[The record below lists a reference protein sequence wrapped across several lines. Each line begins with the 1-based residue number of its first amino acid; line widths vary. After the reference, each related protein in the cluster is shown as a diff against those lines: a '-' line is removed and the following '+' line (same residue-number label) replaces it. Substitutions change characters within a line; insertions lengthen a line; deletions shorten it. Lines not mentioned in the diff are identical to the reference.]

1 MARDGAVLRNEQRQA
16 LRDLA
21 ACRTAALGGHE
32 EACDACGDRRFAYNS
47 CRNRHCPKCQASAR
61 ARWLEARQAE
71 LLDVPYFHVVFTLPA
86 ELGPLAL
93 ANQRIVYRILFQAA
107 SETLLQIAAQPKHLG
122 AKIGF
127 LAVLHTWGQNLM
139 HHPHL
144 HCVVPAGG
152 FSADGQQWIQGRANF
167 FLPVR
172 ILSRVFR
179 GKFIAR
185 LKQAFCSGQ
194 LRFFGMLRR
203 HADGQAFERLLDQS
217 VRTDW
222 VVYTKPP
229 FGGAQQV
236 LKYLARYTHR
246 TAISNSRLTAFDGQ
260 RVSFQWKDYADDNRQ
275 KSMTLSA
282 DEFVRRF
289 LMHVLPRGFTRI
301 RYYGFL
307 ANRHRSEKVAA
318 ARRLIGG
325 PMIAP
330 SADSSEPALPSDD
343 SQVEVACTVCGAG
356 RIQRV
361 ATLSPQAPTALRW
374 LLPRALRHERPRWS
388 DTS

>member
-1 MARDGAVLRNEQRQA
+1 LARDGAVLRSEQRQA

-32 EACDACGDRRFAYNS
+32 EACDACGQRRFAYNS

-61 ARWLEARQAE
+61 ARWLDARQAE

-86 ELGPLAL
+86 ELGALAL
-93 ANQRIVYRILFQAA
+93 ANERIVYGILFQAA
-107 SETLLQIAAQPKHLG
+107 SETLLQIAAQPRHLG

-127 LAVLHTWGQNLM
+127 LAVLHTWGQNLT

-144 HCVVPAGG
+144 HCVIPAGG
-152 FSADGQQWIQGRANF
+152 FSADGQQWIHGRANF

-185 LKQAFCSGQ
+185 LKQAFRSGQ
-194 LRFFGMLRR
+194 LRFFGKLRR
-203 HADGQAFERLLDQS
+203 LADGQAFERLLDQS

-222 VVYTKPP
+222 VVYAKPP
-229 FGGAQQV
+229 FGGARQV

-289 LMHVLPRGFTRI
+289 LMHVLPRGFPRI

-325 PMIAP
+325 TMIGP
-330 SADSSEPALPSDD
+330 STDSSEPAAPLGDD
-343 SQVEVACTVCGAG
+343 QVSAACPVCGAG

-361 ATLSPQAPTALRW
+361 NTLTPQAPPALGW
-374 LLPRALRHERPRWS
+374 LLPRAMRHERPRWS

>member
-1 MARDGAVLRNEQRQA
+1 
-16 LRDLA
+16 
-21 ACRTAALGGHE
+21 
-32 EACDACGDRRFAYNS
+32 
-47 CRNRHCPKCQASAR
+47 
-61 ARWLEARQAE
+61 
-71 LLDVPYFHVVFTLPA
+71 
-86 ELGPLAL
+86 
-93 ANQRIVYRILFQAA
+93 LFQAA
-107 SETLLQIAAQPKHLG
+107 SETLLQIAAQPPHLG

-127 LAVLHTWGQNLM
+127 LAILHTWGQNLM

-152 FSADGQQWIQGRANF
+152 FSADSQQWIEGRANF
-167 FLPVR
+167 YLPVR

-185 LKQAFCSGQ
+185 LKQAFRSGR
-194 LRFFGMLRR
+194 LRCCGD
-203 HADGQAFERLLDQS
+203 ADAFERLLNRS
-217 VRTDW
+217 VRTDL
-222 VVYTKPP
+222 VVYAKPP

-246 TAISNSRLTAFDGQ
+246 TAISNSRLTSFDGQ
-260 RVSFQWKDYADDNRQ
+260 HVSFQWKDYAFDNRQ

-282 DEFVRRF
+282 EEFVRRF

-307 ANRHRSEKVAA
+307 ANRHRSEKIAA

-325 PMIAP
+325 PPIAP
-330 SADSSEPALPSDD
+330 LADSSEPASPSDD
-343 SQVEVACTVCGAG
+343 GPVAVTCTVCGAG

-361 ATLSPQAPTALRW
+361 ATLSPQASPALRW
-374 LLPRALRHERPRWS
+374 LLPRALRHARPRWS

>member
-1 MARDGAVLRNEQRQA
+1 
-16 LRDLA
+16 
-21 ACRTAALGGHE
+21 
-32 EACDACGDRRFAYNS
+32 
-47 CRNRHCPKCQASAR
+47 
-61 ARWLEARQAE
+61 
-71 LLDVPYFHVVFTLPA
+71 
-86 ELGPLAL
+86 
-93 ANQRIVYRILFQAA
+93 
-107 SETLLQIAAQPKHLG
+107 
-122 AKIGF
+122 
-127 LAVLHTWGQNLM
+127 M

-144 HCVVPAGG
+144 HCVIPAGG
-152 FSADGQQWIQGRANF
+152 FSADGQQWIHGCANF

-185 LKQAFCSGQ
+185 LKQAFRSGQ
-194 LRFFGMLRR
+194 LRFFGKLRGL
-203 HADGQAFERLLDQS
+203 ADGQAFERLLDQS
-217 VRTDW
+217 VGTDW
-222 VVYTKPP
+222 VVYAKPP
-229 FGGAQQV
+229 VGGAQQV

-260 RVSFQWKDYADDNRQ
+260 RVSFQWKDYADDNRR
-275 KSMTLSA
+275 KTMTLLA

-325 PMIAP
+325 TMVN
-330 SADSSEPALPSDD
+330 SSTDSSEPTAPPGDD
-343 SQVEVACTVCGAG
+343 QVSVACPVCGAG
-356 RIQRV
+356 SIQRV
-361 ATLSPQAPTALRW
+361 ATLTPQARTALRW
-374 LLPRALRHERPRWS
+374 LLPRAMHRERPRWS